1 MKTRAEQLSRRI
13 ENGFETL
20 AKYAERLSESQ
31 WSTVIPPDG
40 RRAGV
45 IIHHVASVYP
55 IEVHLAKEVAL
66 GKAIEGITWRRLDQ
80 TPGCLRRRLARSRA
94 NLRRRDQ

>member
-1 MKTRAEQLSRRI
+1 MKTRAI

-40 RRAGV
+40 CRAGV
-45 IIHHVASVYP
+45 IIHHVASAYP
-55 IEVHLAKEVAL
+55 IELHLAREVVL
-66 GKAIEGITWRRLDQ
+66 GKAIEGITWRRLE
-80 TPGCLRRRLARSRA
+80 
-94 NLRRRDQ
+94 

>member
-40 RRAGV
+40 RR
-45 IIHHVASVYP
+45 SMC
-55 IEVHLAKEVAL
+55 E
-66 GKAIEGITWRRLDQ
+66 
-80 TPGCLRRRLARSRA
+80 
-94 NLRRRDQ
+94 

>member
-1 MKTRAEQLSRRI
+1 MKTRAEQLPRRI

-66 GKAIEGITWRRLDQ
+66 GKAIEGITWRRLEQ
-80 TPGCLRRRLARSRA
+80 HSRMSEA
-94 NLRRRDQ
+94 ALGSMAGKSAAA